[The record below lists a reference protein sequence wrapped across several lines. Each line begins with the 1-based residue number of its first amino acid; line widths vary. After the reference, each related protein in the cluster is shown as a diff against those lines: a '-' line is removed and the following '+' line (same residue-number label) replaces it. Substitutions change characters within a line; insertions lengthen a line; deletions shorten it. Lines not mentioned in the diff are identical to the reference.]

1 MYRTFIVANPM
12 AGAGQVEREWDRIER
27 MLKVKLP
34 EYDWAFT
41 EGPNHATL
49 LTREAL
55 RNGWEM
61 VVAIGGDGTFN
72 EVANGFFEKV
82 DARDHFEHTG
92 GWIGRNEKTIDPINP
107 DALLGMLP
115 MGTGGDFRRTVG
127 LMGELKENIDRL
139 GTSDTRDCDVGQ
151 LVYIDHDGKL
161 ASRYFINIASAG
173 FSGQVDRAVNN
184 MWKGFGGGIS
194 FRVASTLE
202 WFKWSNQPLDIVLDD
217 TDEFGGDFFIVAVA
231 NGEYFGGGMWVAP
244 GADLDDGRFQVVF
257 MRDLSK
263 WNSATLMTKIYQGKH
278 LEFDETFRRDATS
291 VSMRSRGDE
300 PILIDLDGEQPGR
313 LPAFFAI
320 HERALSLKI

>member
-1 MYRTFIVANPM
+1 MYRTFVVANPM

-27 MLKVKLP
+27 MLKAKLP
-34 EYDWAFT
+34 EVDWAFT

-82 DARDHFEHTG
+82 DVDDQFEHTDN
-92 GWIGRNEKTIDPINP
+92 WIRRNDKRIEPINS
-107 DALLGMLP
+107 DAIFGLLP

-139 GTSDTRDCDVGQ
+139 GTPDTRHCDVGQ
-151 LVYIDHDGKL
+151 LVYIDHGGNL
-161 ASRYFINIASAG
+161 ASRYFVNIASAG
-173 FSGQVDRAVNN
+173 FSGQVDKAVNN

-202 WFKWSNQPLDIVLDD
+202 WFKWSNQPLDVILDE
-217 TDEFGGDFFIVAVA
+217 TEEFQGDFFIVAVA

-244 GADLDDGRFQVVF
+244 GADLDDGKFQVVF

-263 WNSATLMTKIYQGKH
+263 WDSATLMTKIYQGKH
-278 LEFDETFRRDATS
+278 LEFDETFRRDAST
-291 VSMRSRGDE
+291 VSMRTTGGR

-313 LPAFFAI
+313 LPAFFAM
-320 HERALSLKI
+320 HERALTLKV